1 MDGNGEETLRLI
13 RTISTFRS
21 KSTSIFKILNS
32 IIRTYIINTRK
43 KNEKD
48 RIIVFSG
55 DGIK

>member
-1 MDGNGEETLRLI
+1 MDGNGEEILVPI
-13 RTISTFRS
+13 KTISIFRS

-32 IIRTYIINTRK
+32 IIMTYIINTRK

-48 RIIVFSG
+48 RIITFSS